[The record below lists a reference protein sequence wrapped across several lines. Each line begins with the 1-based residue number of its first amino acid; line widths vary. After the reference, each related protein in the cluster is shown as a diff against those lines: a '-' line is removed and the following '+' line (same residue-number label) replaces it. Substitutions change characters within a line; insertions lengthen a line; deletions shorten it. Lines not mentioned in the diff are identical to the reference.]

1 MVKNEAKIKFTV
13 EAQSFNVIIKQS
25 EENLKMMRAALRE
38 NASEMKLNGETQEGL
53 TKKLNILSSELSF
66 AKQKTEMVSE
76 KLKLAKQIFG
86 ENSTEVH
93 NLEVKLTGCRT
104 VENGIQADITKT
116 TNALERQADS
126 TKEAE
131 SEIGRLSG
139 TIKEN
144 QANVDRME
152 TAYKN
157 AVLQYG
163 KTSSEAKQLESGL
176 SSANAEL
183 QKNKK
188 RMQEADQAAAELS
201 GAFDKVEKSA
211 DDVGTGIEDIFIGS
225 VLADFAS
232 NAVGAVA
239 GLEEETRE
247 YRNEQAKLAAIAKTS
262 GQSLDG
268 LKTNYTDL
276 FAITGDETLSSTA
289 VANMTALGL
298 STSDNSKLVN
308 AATGIWAKYGDSIP
322 LDGLMESVNETA
334 KVKEVT
340 GNLADAL
347 NWAGINEE
355 EFNEKLGKC
364 RNEQERQKLI
374 IETLNGKYGGLAE
387 SYKETNSSVIEA
399 NTATAK
405 MTESQAKL
413 AEQIA
418 PVQATLTRIAA
429 DGLGFLADNIGVITP
444 LLIGLGTTFTAL
456 KIATNAS
463 AIATKAAAL
472 AQTGFNAVMNANP
485 IVIVIAVIGL
495 LVTAFITLWNNCE
508 SFRNFFTGMWTN
520 LQTITST
527 AINGIKSIFTSGWNS
542 IKNIASTTING
553 IKSVFTSGWNSIKN
567 IASTALNGIK
577 SIFTSVWNA
586 IKTIVTGVIT
596 IIAVIIGTQLQIIKT
611 VVSAVFNAI
620 RSITST
626 VWNGIKGIIT
636 TIITVIVASVKS
648 NFNIIRNFIKT
659 VFNAIRSIT
668 STIWNG
674 IKSKII
680 SPVVSTVSTVKS
692 KFNSMKQTAISI
704 FNGIKSSATSIFNK
718 VKSAIT
724 KPVEAAKNAVK
735 RIVNTIKGFFHFSWS
750 LPKLKVPKFAISP
763 PGWKVSDLL
772 KGKIPHLS
780 VAWHAKGGVFTKP
793 TLINS
798 ENGIHGV
805 GEAGAEAILPLTTLK
820 SYIET
825 SLVSVLSGFY
835 HEIDY
840 DRLAAAC
847 AKMKIIL
854 KMNRRELAR
863 A

>member
-1 MVKNEAKIKFTV
+1 MAKNEAKIKFTA
-13 EAQSFNVIIKQS
+13 EAQSFNASIKQS
-25 EENLKMMRAALRE
+25 EENLKMMRSSLRE

-66 AKQKTEMVSE
+66 ARQKTEMVSE

-418 PVQATLTRIAA
+418 PVQATLTGIAA

-444 LLIGLGTTFTAL
+444 LLIGMGTTFTAL

-527 AINGIKSIFTSGWNS
+527 ALNGIKSIFTSGWNS
-542 IKNIASTTING
+542 IR
-553 IKSVFTSGWNSIKN
+553 N

-596 IIAVIIGTQLQIIKT
+596 VIAVIIGTQLQIIKT

-626 VWNGIKGIIT
+626 IWNGVKGIIT
-636 TIITVIVASVKS
+636 TVITVIVTSVKS

-692 KFNSMKQTAISI
+692 KLNSMKQIAISI

-825 SLVSVLSGFY
+825 SLISVLSGFY
-835 HEIDY
+835 QEIDY

>member
-1 MVKNEAKIKFTV
+1 MAKNEAKIKFTA
-13 EAQSFNVIIKQS
+13 EAQSFNASIKQS
-25 EENLKMMRAALRE
+25 EENLKMMRSSLRE

-66 AKQKTEMVSE
+66 ARQKTEMVSE

-405 MTESQAKL
+405 MTESQSKL

-418 PVQATLTRIAA
+418 PVQATLTGIAA

-444 LLIGLGTTFTAL
+444 LLIGMGTTFTAL

-527 AINGIKSIFTSGWNS
+527 ALNGIKSIFTSGWNS
-542 IKNIASTTING
+542 IR
-553 IKSVFTSGWNSIKN
+553 N

-596 IIAVIIGTQLQIIKT
+596 VIAVIIGTQLQIIKT

-626 VWNGIKGIIT
+626 IWNGVKGIIT
-636 TIITVIVASVKS
+636 TVITVIVTSVKS

-692 KFNSMKQTAISI
+692 KLNSMKQIAISI

-825 SLVSVLSGFY
+825 SLISVLSGFY
-835 HEIDY
+835 QEIDY

>member
-1 MVKNEAKIKFTV
+1 MAKNEAKIKFTA
-13 EAQSFNVIIKQS
+13 EAQSFNASIKQS
-25 EENLKMMRAALRE
+25 EENLKMMRSSLRE

-53 TKKLNILSSELSF
+53 TKKLNILSSELLF
-66 AKQKTEMVSE
+66 ARQKTEMVSE

-418 PVQATLTRIAA
+418 PVQATLTGIAA

-444 LLIGLGTTFTAL
+444 LLIGMGTTFTAL

-527 AINGIKSIFTSGWNS
+527 ALNGIKSIFTSGWNS
-542 IKNIASTTING
+542 IR
-553 IKSVFTSGWNSIKN
+553 N

-596 IIAVIIGTQLQIIKT
+596 VIAVIIGTQLQIIKT

-626 VWNGIKGIIT
+626 IWNGVKGIIT
-636 TIITVIVASVKS
+636 TVITVIVTSVKS

-692 KFNSMKQTAISI
+692 KLNSMKQIAISI